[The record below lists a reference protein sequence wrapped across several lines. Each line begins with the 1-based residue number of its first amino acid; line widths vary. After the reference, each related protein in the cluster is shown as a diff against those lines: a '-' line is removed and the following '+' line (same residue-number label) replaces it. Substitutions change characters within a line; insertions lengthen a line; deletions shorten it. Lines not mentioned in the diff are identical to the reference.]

1 MFTEELVFSVNGH
14 RLAGTKIFAADRREP
29 SVVHLHGLGPTA
41 TRHGVR
47 YLLDELARRGH
58 GSLTFEYSGNGDS
71 TGVLGESTLRRRRAE
86 SLTAVAQLGA
96 PAAPVLMG
104 TSMGAHL
111 AASIVPVLRPRGLV
125 LFVPAAY
132 PGGCDDVRFDGGLA
146 GPGPY
151 ADSPAFAGVRE
162 FDGDLLII
170 AAKHDQVVP
179 REVVDR
185 YLAGARNTRSAE
197 VRWLDCDHFV
207 HRWLP
212 GQETERSAV
221 QEAILQLVSAGSSE
235 LAATGGKSSW

>member
-1 MFTEELVFSVNGH
+1 MFTEELAFSVNEH

-47 YLLDELARRGH
+47 YLLDELAEHGY

-71 TGVLGESTLRRRRAE
+71 TGVLKESTLGRRREE
-86 SLTAVAQLGA
+86 SLAAVAQLGRDE
-96 PAAPVLMG
+96 APVLIG

-111 AASIVPVLRPRGLV
+111 AATTVPVLRPRGLV

-132 PGGCDDVRFDGGLA
+132 PSGSDDLRFDGSLLK
-146 GPGPY
+146 PGHY
-151 ADSPAFAGVRE
+151 ADSPAFAGVRA

-170 AAKHDQVVP
+170 AAKNDQVVP
-179 REVVDR
+179 REVIDG
-185 YLAGARNTRSAE
+185 YLANAQNTRSTK
-197 VRWLDCDHFV
+197 VIWFDCDHFI

-212 GQETERSAV
+212 EQETAKADV
-221 QEAILQLVSAGSSE
+221 QKAILQIFPRITRITE
-235 LAATGGKSSW
+235 TGGNHHGN